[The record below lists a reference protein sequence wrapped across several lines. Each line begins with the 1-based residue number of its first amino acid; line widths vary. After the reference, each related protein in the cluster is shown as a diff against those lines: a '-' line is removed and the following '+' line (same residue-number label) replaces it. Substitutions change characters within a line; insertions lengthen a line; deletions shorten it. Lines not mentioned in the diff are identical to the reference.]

1 MTQSELVD
9 LIADRAGLTKRDA
22 QRAVGVMIDG
32 IQEALARGDDV
43 SFTGF
48 GRFTVTTRAARQGVN
63 PRTGE
68 RVHIAERKAPRFT
81 PGSRL
86 REAVAR
92 R

>member
-1 MTQSELVD
+1 MTKSELVD
-9 LIADRAGLTKRDA
+9 RIVARTDLSKRDS
-22 QRAVGVMIDG
+22 QRALEATIEG
-32 IQEALARGDDV
+32 IQEALARGEDV

-48 GRFTVTTRAARQGVN
+48 GRFSVTTRAARQGVN

-68 RVHIAERKAPRFT
+68 RVHIAERKAPRFS